1 MAIGTAPS
9 NNLLSEEDVCARV
22 HDSVLEQRLAP
33 GTKLTE
39 EALCAVFGVG
49 RTTVR
54 RAFLLLKR
62 DNIIELQK
70 NRGAVVA
77 SPSPEEARQ
86 VFESRMLVETALLEA
101 TIETITPYDI
111 KRLRGHLLEEKSALE
126 KADIA
131 RWIRLTGEFHL
142 LLAKL
147 AGNDIMYAFLKQLV
161 FQTSLIVALYGP
173 NGAGTNCSGEDHK
186 KLVDALEQSD
196 GQQAN
201 YLLIEHLNT
210 IEAQLEF
217 TPQKPLNDLQTI
229 FAEARTA

>member
-1 MAIGTAPS
+1 MTTRNSALT
-9 NNLLSEEDVCARV
+9 EEDVCDRV
-22 HDSVLEQRLAP
+22 RDSVLEQRLAP

-39 EALCAVFGVG
+39 ESLCAVFGVG

-62 DNIIELQK
+62 DNIIKLQK

-86 VFESRMLVETALLEA
+86 VFECRLMVETALLKTTVEA
-101 TIETITPYDI
+101 ITPDDL
-111 KRLRGHLLEEKSALE
+111 KRLRAHLQEEKTALDH
-126 KADIA
+126 ADIA

-142 LLAKL
+142 LLARL
-147 AGNDIMYAFLKQLV
+147 AGNQLMYAFLEQLV

-173 NGAGTNCSGEDHK
+173 QGAAPNCSGGDHK
-186 KLVDALEQSD
+186 RLVDALELGD
-196 GQQAN
+196 HTLGRDI
-201 YLLIEHLNT
+201 LVEHLTT
-210 IEAQLEF
+210 IESQLQF
-217 TPQKPLNDLQTI
+217 APKQRFSDLHTI